1 MIVGARPMG
10 ECFFKKYCGVWL
22 GCVPLPPLYTKRNF
36 IRASTA
42 AYFRRCF
49 AQKHTRMAK
58 EKFVFNIHTLR
69 FEKVEISLKSKLIR
83 AFGISAGLAVF
94 FVLSGMVYSR
104 LVPSTNEMVLRR
116 EMEKMKE
123 EYKLLNNE
131 LHIMATAL
139 DNVHARDRDLY
150 RMLLDNKSYDEELW
164 NAGTGGSEKYEYYK
178 NLGEGEL
185 LAKTRE
191 KINKLRYQIALQ
203 TQSHNEILESFK
215 KSEDRLESIPSIKPI
230 REDRLKKSMTF
241 LSGFGWRVHP
251 VLKTAKMHTGIDFGA
266 PPGTPIYATGK
277 GTVVRIEYKNSG
289 YGHNVVI
296 SHGYGYETLYGH
308 MDKISVKPG
317 QQVFKGQQIGTVGS
331 TGMSTGPHLHYE
343 VIKDGEKVNP
353 MHFCL
358 DGLTPA
364 EFQEFVERASETTR
378 SFDYY
383 NEWSGN

>member
-1 MIVGARPMG
+1 
-10 ECFFKKYCGVWL
+10 
-22 GCVPLPPLYTKRNF
+22 
-36 IRASTA
+36 
-42 AYFRRCF
+42 
-49 AQKHTRMAK
+49 MAK
-58 EKFVFNIHTLR
+58 EKFIFNIHTLR
-69 FEKVEISLKSKLIR
+69 FEKVEITLKSKLIR
-83 AFGISAGLAVF
+83 AFAVSAGLAVF
-94 FVLSGMVYSR
+94 FVLSGIVYSK
-104 LVPSTNEMVLRR
+104 LVPSTNEMMLRR

-123 EYKLLNNE
+123 EYRLLNNE
-131 LHIMATAL
+131 LKIMATAL

-164 NAGTGGSEKYEYYK
+164 NAGTGGSEKYEYFK
-178 NLGEGEL
+178 NMSEGEL

-191 KINKLRYQIALQ
+191 KISKLRYQIALQ
-203 TQSHNEILESFK
+203 TQSHNEILEGFK
-215 KSEDRLESIPSIKPI
+215 KSEDRLASIPSIKPV
-230 REDRLKKSMTF
+230 REDRLKKSMTY

-251 VLKTAKMHTGIDFGA
+251 VLKSAKMHTGIDFGA

-308 MDKISVKPG
+308 MDKITVKPG
-317 QQVFKGQQIGTVGS
+317 QQVQKGQQIGTVGS
-331 TGMSTGPHLHYE
+331 TGTSTGPHLHYE